1 MIGHLVVSY
10 HTCPMEEPGTG
21 LAGGMN
27 VFLRGLLR
35 GFSRRGIPADVLT
48 RATGNDPVISSPFPG
63 VRILHVPCGFRTPPT
78 RRSAFECLD
87 GFIDR
92 STRMMGECRI
102 APRAV
107 SAHYW
112 LSGVAARRLSGAPMV
127 LVYHTVEARKPGPD
141 GRGADTL
148 AAIRRRE
155 EERVAAEAARV
166 VCFSEHDLAE
176 TGKVIPFVTGKGVVI
191 PPGVDDRFRRLPPRE
206 VARAYVGLPAEADV
220 LLVAARGDEGKNTAA
235 AVDAFRRIREGW
247 ERNLILVVAGQDGPE
262 DGESGVTFLP
272 CVPHEGMPMLYA
284 AADAVVC
291 PSRYESFGLVPLEAL
306 ASGVPVAVPQGTYW
320 GGKVRLEGGGVAYD
334 PDDPEGL
341 PGAMRSLL
349 ADFGLRTRLSGEGVR
364 VASPFT
370 WERCTES
377 WERLLWSVSTPRS
390 PR

>member
-1 MIGHLVVSY
+1 LTGHLVVSY

-35 GFSRRGIPADVLT
+35 GFSRRGVPADVLT
-48 RATGNDPVISSPFPG
+48 RATGDDAEMSSPFPG
-63 VRILHVPCGFRTPPT
+63 VRILHVPCGWKTPPT

-87 GFIDR
+87 GFVDR
-92 STRMMGECRI
+92 SRRLMGEYGI

-112 LSGVAARRLSGAPMV
+112 MSGVAARRLSDAPMV
-127 LVYHTVEARKPGPD
+127 LVYHTVQARKPGAD
-141 GRGADTL
+141 GRGAGTL
-148 AAIRRRE
+148 PAVRRRE
-155 EERVAAEAARV
+155 EERLASEAARV

-176 TGKVIPFVTGKGVVI
+176 TGKVIPAVPAKGIVI
-191 PPGVDDRFRRLPPRE
+191 APGVDDRFRRLPPRE

-220 LLVAARGDEGKNTAA
+220 LLVAARRDEGKNTAA

-247 ERNLILVVAGQDGPE
+247 KRRLVLVVAGQGGPE
-262 DGESGVTFLP
+262 DGGDGITFLP
-272 CVPHEGMPMLYA
+272 SVPHDGMPMLYA

-306 ASGVPVAVPQGTYW
+306 AAGVPVAVPQGTYW
-320 GGKVRLEGGGVAYD
+320 GGKVRSEGGGVSYD
-334 PDDPEGL
+334 PEDPRGL
-341 PGAMRSLL
+341 SGAILSLL
-349 ADFGLRTRLSGEGVR
+349 SDPALRTRLSREGVR
-364 VASPFT
+364 AASPFT

-377 WERLLWSVSTPRS
+377 WERLLSSVSTPRS